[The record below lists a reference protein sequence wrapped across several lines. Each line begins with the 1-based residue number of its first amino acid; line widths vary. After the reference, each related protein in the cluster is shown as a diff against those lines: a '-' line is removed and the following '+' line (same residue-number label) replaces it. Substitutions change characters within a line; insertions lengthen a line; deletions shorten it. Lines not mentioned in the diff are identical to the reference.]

1 MGLGAD
7 HRGDAPARA
16 RGDASA
22 DGELGTLQW
31 RHCNAPAHAS
41 LGKAGRPMKS
51 RGGRT
56 LSRRRLPVEPA
67 FLTAI
72 DAARRIEK
80 AARCRSSMHNA
91 PEKLRTR
98 LLGAAR
104 GPRILRRRP

>member
-1 MGLGAD
+1 MAGLQRLGP
-7 HRGDAPARA
+7 APAALACVLGQSRA
-16 RGDASA
+16 ADDSA
-22 DGELGTLQW
+22 
-31 RHCNAPAHAS
+31 
-41 LGKAGRPMKS
+41 MKS